1 MVDPEPPVIEGV
13 VVEEQVQF
21 TLDEL
26 CRACRVAA
34 TEVVVLVEAGVLEP
48 AGTGPQDWR
57 FAGLALRR
65 ARVALRLG
73 RELELGVAGTAV
85 ALDLLEEIEHLRSRL
100 RRAGLL

>member
-1 MVDPEPPVIEGV
+1 MVDPHPPAIEGV
-13 VVEEQVQF
+13 VVEEQLQF

-26 CRACRVAA
+26 CRACRVVR
-34 TEVVVLVEAGVLEP
+34 TEVIVLVEAGVLEP
-48 AGTGPQDWR
+48 VGTAPEDWR
-57 FAGLALRR
+57 FAGASLRR

-85 ALDLLEEIEHLRSRL
+85 ALDLLEEIERLRARL